1 MKTSVENYNFD
12 LPENLIAQY
21 PSDKRGESNLLILN
35 KSTGII
41 EQKKFADIVDLITE
55 NDFLVINNTKVL
67 KARLFGKKT
76 TGGKVE
82 ILLIED
88 IGNNKFKA
96 LTNGKVK
103 IGTEIIIDK
112 YMVKIIDF
120 SNEEGQRI
128 IEFSDIN
135 PYELME
141 KSGHLPLP
149 PYIKREDSKEDELRY
164 QTVYAKNQGS
174 VAAPTAGLH
183 FTKEIIDK
191 IKEKGIEIIEI
202 TLNVGIGTFRPVK
215 ADFIQEHKMHF
226 EHYSISE
233 ESADRINKLKSEG
246 KKLISVGTTTTRALE
261 SASDRNGKIIKT
273 GNQSTNIFIYPP
285 YEFKI
290 VDKLITN
297 FHLPKSTLLMMIS
310 AFAGKDKVE
319 KAYDYAI
326 KNNFKFFSYGDA
338 MFIK

>member
-55 NDFLVINNTKVL
+55 DDFLVINNTKVL

-88 IGNNKFKA
+88 IGNNRFKA

-285 YEFKI
+285 YEFKM
-290 VDKLITN
+290 VDKMVTN
-297 FHLPKSTLLMMIS
+297 FHTPQSTLLMMVS
-310 AFAGKDKVE
+310 AFSDIKLLK
-319 KAYDYAI
+319 KAYLEAK
-326 KNNFKFFSYGDA
+326 KNEYRFLSYGDA
-338 MFIK
+338 MIII

>member
-55 NDFLVINNTKVL
+55 DDFLVINNTKVL

-88 IGNNKFKA
+88 IGNNRFKA

>member
-55 NDFLVINNTKVL
+55 DDFLVINNTKVL

-88 IGNNKFKA
+88 IGNNRFKA

-164 QTVYAKNQGS
+164 QTIYAKNQGS